1 VNQLVLS
8 ACIVEASAMRYTP
21 AGLPAIDMRLEHGS
35 DVQEAGQAR
44 QVKSNL
50 KAVAI
55 GSVAERLV
63 QQPLGLEFKFTGFI
77 SSPRNSKQI
86 VFHIQDFQNIS

>member
-1 VNQLVLS
+1 
-8 ACIVEASAMRYTP
+8 MRYTP
-21 AGLPAIDMRLEHGS
+21 AGLPALDMRLEHGS
-35 DVQEAGQAR
+35 DVQEAGQPR
-44 QVKSNL
+44 QVKANL
-50 KAVAI
+50 KAVAV

-77 SSPRNSKQI
+77 STPRSSKQI

>member
-21 AGLPAIDMRLEHGS
+21 AGLPALDMRLEHGS

-44 QVKSNL
+44 QVKANL

-55 GSVAERLV
+55 GSVAERMV

>member
-1 VNQLVLS
+1 
-8 ACIVEASAMRYTP
+8 MRYTP
-21 AGLPAIDMRLEHGS
+21 AGLPALDMRLEHGS

-44 QVKSNL
+44 QAKANL

>member
-1 VNQLVLS
+1 
-8 ACIVEASAMRYTP
+8 MRYTP

-44 QVKSNL
+44 QVKANL

>member
-21 AGLPAIDMRLEHGS
+21 AGLPALDMRLEHGS

-44 QVKSNL
+44 QVKANL

>member
-21 AGLPAIDMRLEHGS
+21 AGLPALDIRLEHGS

-44 QVKSNL
+44 QVKANL

>member
-21 AGLPAIDMRLEHGS
+21 AGLPALDMRLEHGS

-44 QVKSNL
+44 QVKANL

-77 SSPRNSKQI
+77 SSPRNSKQV

>member
-1 VNQLVLS
+1 
-8 ACIVEASAMRYTP
+8 MRYTP
-21 AGLPAIDMRLEHGS
+21 AGLPALDMRLEHGS

-44 QVKSNL
+44 QVKANL
-50 KAVAI
+50 KAVAR

>member
-1 VNQLVLS
+1 
-8 ACIVEASAMRYTP
+8 MRYTP
-21 AGLPAIDMRLEHGS
+21 AGLPALDMRLEHGS

-44 QVKSNL
+44 QVKANL

-55 GSVAERLV
+55 ASVAERLV

-86 VFHIQDFQNIS
+86 VFHIQDFQNIP

>member
-1 VNQLVLS
+1 
-8 ACIVEASAMRYTP
+8 MRYTP
-21 AGLPAIDMRLEHGS
+21 VGLPALDMRLEHGS
-35 DVQEAGQAR
+35 DVQEAGKAR
-44 QVKSNL
+44 QVKANL